1 MTISWNEYL
10 QYVPLLIPLFL
21 IQIGLMIAALLNL
34 RKQEVTRGSKL
45 MWVFIILFV
54 NMIGPI
60 IYFVVGREEE

>member
-10 QYVPLLIPLFL
+10 QYLPLLIPLFL

-34 RKQEVTRGSKL
+34 HKQEVTRGSKL

>member
-1 MTISWNEYL
+1 MTIPWNDYL
-10 QYVPLLIPLFL
+10 EYVPLLIPLFL

>member
-1 MTISWNEYL
+1 MTIPWNDYL
-10 QYVPLLIPLFL
+10 EYVPMLIPLFL

-60 IYFVVGREEE
+60 IYFIVGREEE